1 METRKLAVMNLFAGK
16 KWKCRHREWTC
27 GHSGERRGKD
37 ELRK

>member
-16 KWKCRHREWTC
+16 KWKLKCREWTC
-27 GHSGERRGKD
+27 GHSGERREKD